1 MKLAAALFVPA
12 LHMYCVNGRLVHA
25 LVSSPQARTLM
36 GGRSERNEYLLLHA
50 FNEKN
55 FIVPDKYQNR
65 KPVAAAEVDGDDDE
79 NADHTTSGGKK
90 AGRRKPAYAGGLVL
104 EPKKGSG
111 VVPSI
116 CIWQNCSVHLFVSGF

>member
-1 MKLAAALFVPA
+1 
-12 LHMYCVNGRLVHA
+12 
-25 LVSSPQARTLM
+25 M

-111 VVPSI
+111 LVPSTI
-116 CIWQNCSVHLFVSGF
+116 FGRIVCYIYVLGLVNKHKHALF